1 MNARAKILCVS
12 SDPVFLQTRRWIL
25 EGYFQVEC
33 AGRLPEVAAMI
44 ESQSYDLI
52 LLCYSLRAEECR
64 QIHSLV
70 RTRSPQAQI
79 LALTEGSGGCA
90 EAYSDSQM
98 PVGDGPYA
106 LLKRAAVLIAPQLS
120 RQIRSKRRNAADDL
134 LATLPVVEVKPPASS
149 IADSIGALRAKLH

>member
-1 MNARAKILCVS
+1 MNPNAKILCVS
-12 SDPVFLQTRRWIL
+12 LDPVLLQTRRWIL

-64 QIHSLV
+64 QIHRLV
-70 RTRSPQAQI
+70 RTRSPQTQI
-79 LALTEGSGGCA
+79 LALTEGSDGCA

-98 PVGDGPYA
+98 PVGEGPYA
-106 LLKRAAVLIAPQLS
+106 LLKKIAVMIAPQLS
-120 RQIRSKRRNAADDL
+120 QQIRSRRGKAKDGL
-134 LATLPVVEVKPPASS
+134 LASLSDREVKRPPSS
-149 IADSIGALRAKLH
+149 VADSISTLRAKLY